1 MRAMSLITR
10 NQTEIIKIH
19 AKTKKQKYFIAYKM
33 FVPQGKKILLA
44 KITAHHFLH
53 YNLLRGIKQVLFK
66 IFLQLMTYAHTNL
79 LLLVF
84 FLLISNDIRGLQ
96 KFLSQNFPHV
106 KIVDIYF
113 ASLVARRRGAPKN
126 YR

>member
-33 FVPQGKKILLA
+33 SVPQGKKILLA